1 MFWLQ
6 NYTFYVKEKNNH
18 AKSLADKR
26 KSSTFAADFDLKE
39 VIGAGTGADS
49 YYYKPLKDGLMN
61 VCSGLAHREIG
72 QHIIY
77 YYVRINKERPAITG
91 LRLGTV

>member
-6 NYTFYVKEKNNH
+6 NYTFYMKEKNNH

-49 YYYKPLKDGLMN
+49 YYYKPFKIWPDARLFR
-61 VCSGLAHREIG
+61 S
-72 QHIIY
+72 
-77 YYVRINKERPAITG
+77 RPSRDWATHY
-91 LRLGTV
+91 

>member
-61 VCSGLAHREIG
+61 VCSGFAPTKNEGHQFYKLC
-72 QHIIY
+72 Q
-77 YYVRINKERPAITG
+77 N
-91 LRLGTV
+91 